1 MLILLRQLEQAGKE
15 EEEEEDE
22 EEATARQTPS
32 CSQIYFVLNTQ
43 PDMAG

>member
-1 MLILLRQLEQAGKE
+1 MLILLRQLEQAGK